1 MTHRVGALVKS
12 SVAEQ
17 SQRERLERYF
27 SPAVADQVRTEN
39 FDTAGETRELT
50 ILFSDIRG
58 FTALCERSPGREVV
72 ELLNDYLTRMVDIVF
87 AFGGTLDKFMGDG
100 ILAYFGA
107 PIEHPDHAQRAAL
120 CALAMEREVA
130 TMRASASTAA
140 MSGLRIGIGVHSGL
154 AIVGAIGSPRRREY
168 TVVGDT
174 VNLASR
180 IEGLTKDLG
189 HEILISE
196 STRKLLPDG
205 IDTIP
210 LVPVKV
216 RGRRDTVQLFALQ
229 SSTG

>member
-1 MTHRVGALVKS
+1 
-12 SVAEQ
+12 
-17 SQRERLERYF
+17 
-27 SPAVADQVRTEN
+27 
-39 FDTAGETRELT
+39 
-50 ILFSDIRG
+50 
-58 FTALCERSPGREVV
+58 
-72 ELLNDYLTRMVDIVF
+72 
-87 AFGGTLDKFMGDG
+87 
-100 ILAYFGA
+100 
-107 PIEHPDHAQRAAL
+107 
-120 CALAMEREVA
+120 MEREVA